1 MTEKKKFKREVEVGE
16 ILGKVSESQMAERI
30 VTGMVM
36 SPERSPD
43 TLHPGWVFSSVPS
56 QLRSLH
62 LFSLPLPAALST
74 SLPSIPAHK
83 IVKESLL
90 PTVKPIYTVSY

>member
-1 MTEKKKFKREVEVGE
+1 MTEQRKVQVGE
-16 ILGKVSESQMAERI
+16 ILPKVSESQMAERI

-36 SPERSPD
+36 SPEHSPD
-43 TLHPGWVFSSVPS
+43 TLHPGWVFSSVAN
-56 QLRSLH
+56 QLRSFH
-62 LFSLPLPAALST
+62 LFSLLLPAALST